1 MNQKIISAH
10 DISEAVDALCVSA
23 AFDLPEDV
31 QAALDAAQL
40 NECSELG
47 RWAFEKMAANRVIAH
62 EEQMP
67 LCQDTGLVLVF
78 VELGQDVHVID
89 GSLEEAIQTGVASAY
104 TGAYLR
110 KSIVDDPLFERANTQ
125 DNTPAIIHYRM
136 VAGNELKITVMP
148 KGGGSENMSALAML
162 KPAQGIEAVKD
173 FVYNTVVNAG
183 GNPCPPTIVGV
194 GIGGNSEYALE
205 LSKKALER
213 PLGQPH
219 ADKRYAQL
227 EQELLERINA
237 SGIGPQGFGGNTTA
251 LAVHIEYF
259 PTHIAMLPV
268 GVSLNCH
275 VARHKQVVL

>member
-1 MNQKIISAH
+1 MEQKTIYAS
-10 DISEAVDALCVSA
+10 DISEAVESLCVSA

-31 QAALDAAQL
+31 QACLERARQSEA
-40 NECSELG
+40 SELG
-47 RWAFEKMAANRVIAH
+47 RWALDKIAANTTIAH
-62 EEQMP
+62 EERMP

-78 VELGQDVHVID
+78 VELGQDVRIVD
-89 GSLEEAIQTGVASAY
+89 GRLDDAIQKGVAKAY
-104 TGAYLR
+104 KDAYLR
-110 KSIVDDPLFERANTQ
+110 KSLVDDPLFERVNTQ
-125 DNTPAIIHYRM
+125 DNTPAIIHYRV
-136 VAGNELKITVMP
+136 VAGNELKITLMP

-205 LSKKALER
+205 LSKIALAR
-213 PLGQPH
+213 PLGQPNPNE
-219 ADKRYAQL
+219 AYAEL
-227 EQELLERINA
+227 EKELLERINA
-237 SGIGPQGFGGNTTA
+237 SGIGPQGFGGTTTA

>member
-1 MNQKIISAH
+1 MSQKIISAH
-10 DISEAVDALCVSA
+10 DITEAVEALCVSA

-31 QAALDAAQL
+31 QACLDAAQQK
-40 NECSELG
+40 ECSDLG
-47 RWAFEKMAANRVIAH
+47 RWAFDKMAANRVIAH
-62 EEQMP
+62 EERMP
-67 LCQDTGLVLVF
+67 LCQDTGLALIF
-78 VELGQDVHVID
+78 VDLGQDVQVVD
-89 GSLEEAIQTGVASAY
+89 GTLEEAVQSGVARAY
-104 TGAYLR
+104 EGAYLR
-110 KSIVDDPLFERANTQ
+110 KSVVDDPLFDRVNTQ
-125 DNTPAIIHYRM
+125 DNTPAIIHYRV
-136 VAGNELKITVMP
+136 VAGNELKICVMP

-194 GIGGNSEYALE
+194 GIGGNAEYALE
-205 LSKKALER
+205 LSKKALGR
-213 PLGQPH
+213 PLGQSH
-219 ADKRYAQL
+219 ADERYAKL

-237 SGIGPQGFGGNTTA
+237 SGVGPQGFGGNTTA

>member
-1 MNQKIISAH
+1 MEQKSINTSVIS
-10 DISEAVDALCVSA
+10 DAVEALCISA
-23 AFDLPEDV
+23 AFDLPRDV
-31 QAALDAAQL
+31 QDCLETARQ
-40 NECSELG
+40 NESSELG
-47 RWAFEKMAANRVIAH
+47 RWALDKIAVNTSIAH
-62 EEQMP
+62 EERMP

-78 VELGQDVHVID
+78 VELGQNVHVVG
-89 GSLEEAIQTGVASAY
+89 GSLEEAIQNGVAQAY
-104 TGAYLR
+104 QGSYLR
-110 KSIVDDPLFERANTQ
+110 KSLVDDPLFERVNTQ
-125 DNTPAIIHYRM
+125 DNTPAIIHYR
-136 VAGNELKITVMP
+136 VVSGNELKITLMP

-173 FVYNTVVNAG
+173 FVYNTVINAG

-205 LSKKALER
+205 LSKKALAR
-213 PLGQPH
+213 PVGQSN
-219 ADKRYAQL
+219 ADNRYAKL
-227 EQELLERINA
+227 ERELLDRINA

-251 LAVHIEYF
+251 LAVHIEHF